1 MKVAQLCQTLCNLKD
16 YTVHGILQGRILEWV
31 AVPFSRGSF
40 QPRDQTQVSHI
51 ADSLPTEPQR
61 KPRNIGVVSLSLLQG
76 IFPGQESNQGLLQC
90 RQILYKLSY
99 ERSSRTSPKWLFLW
113 PRLSRP
119 LNSEYISHPH
129 YLGPEAAFE
138 CIQCVSF
145 CFYDAF
151 LPLFSPHPSKCS
163 FLGSF
168 AG

>member
-1 MKVAQLCQTLCNLKD
+1 M
-16 YTVHGILQGRILEWV
+16 G
-31 AVPFSRGSF
+31 FSRQEHWGRLPFPSPGDLPNPGIK
-40 QPRDQTQVSHI
+40 PRSPTLQ
-51 ADSLPTEPQR
+51 ADSLPTEPQG

-76 IFPGQESNQGLLQC
+76 IFQAQESNWGLLLC

-99 ERSSRTSPKWLFLW
+99 QGSSRTSPKWLFLR
-113 PRLSRP
+113 PRLSRS

-138 CIQCVSF
+138 YIQRVSF
-145 CFYDAF
+145 CFYDAI